1 MYTIFHYIDLFEFS
15 LVSPQAAVDTQ
26 AFLIRLCRGWGTV
39 QQWSLFPVDTQLI
52 STSLSR
58 HGGYTMGCRGERG
71 GGCRRRRLRLTC
83 TARATG
89 VMVATTM
96 LLFADSAR
104 SNVALPGLQN

>member
-52 STSLSR
+52 WTPLSR
-58 HGGYTMGCRGERG
+58 HGGYTMDCRG
-71 GGCRRRRLRLTC
+71 GG
-83 TARATG
+83 A
-89 VMVATTM
+89 VVDVVAVV
-96 LLFADSAR
+96 SI
-104 SNVALPGLQN
+104 